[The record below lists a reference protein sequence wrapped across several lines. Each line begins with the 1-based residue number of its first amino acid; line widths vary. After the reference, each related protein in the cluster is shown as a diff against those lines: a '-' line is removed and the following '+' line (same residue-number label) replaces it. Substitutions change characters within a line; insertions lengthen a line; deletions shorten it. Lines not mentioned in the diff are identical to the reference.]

1 MDEDIQRRIREKIS
15 EIEEKSADGNYI
27 YRGEPKTHE
36 GHPYYGKV
44 SSNLWREYGL
54 DMENFDIEVVQTE
67 MLSGAKKH
75 IGDLPQDYRADLAA
89 SLNVPQEESD
99 KTIDFE
105 ILTEIQHY
113 GGKTNLIDF
122 TTDYFIALFF
132 ACDGH
137 HDKEGRVILQ
147 KTKEIQ
153 NIIERPRNPRH
164 RVIAQKS
171 IFVRP
176 PKGFI
181 NKPHEDNVVI
191 IPGDLKQGILQ
202 HLQQYRDISKET
214 IYNDVYG
221 FIRHQGIHGGA
232 YTEFYRGF
240 ASLERGHEA
249 TTIAEKQKS
258 YEEAVNHYTQSIE
271 LDPNQITAYNNRGLA
286 YTNLRNY
293 NSAIN
298 DFHRAIEINP
308 NYADAYNN
316 RGVAYMRQGKRDHAI
331 DDYNRAIE
339 LNPNYAPAYY
349 NRGEVLLRL
358 REWERAKSDLTIA
371 GEKGI
376 NITNVFGNTYT
387 SVANFQSKTGITLP
401 VDIAAML
408 TPTQS

>member
-1 MDEDIQRRIREKIS
+1 M
-15 EIEEKSADGNYI
+15 
-27 YRGEPKTHE
+27 
-36 GHPYYGKV
+36 
-44 SSNLWREYGL
+44 
-54 DMENFDIEVVQTE
+54 
-67 MLSGAKKH
+67 
-75 IGDLPQDYRADLAA
+75 
-89 SLNVPQEESD
+89 
-99 KTIDFE
+99 
-105 ILTEIQHY
+105 
-113 GGKTNLIDF
+113 
-122 TTDYFIALFF
+122 
-132 ACDGH
+132 
-137 HDKEGRVILQ
+137 
-147 KTKEIQ
+147 
-153 NIIERPRNPRH
+153 
-164 RVIAQKS
+164 
-171 IFVRP
+171 
-176 PKGFI
+176 
-181 NKPHEDNVVI
+181 VI
-191 IPGDLKQGILQ
+191 IPKDLKQWILQ

-249 TTIAEKQKS
+249 TTIAEKQKW

-316 RGVAYMRQGKRDHAI
+316 RGVAYIRQGKRDHAI
-331 DDYNRAIE
+331 DDYSRAIE
-339 LNPNYAPAYY
+339 LNPDYAPAYY
-349 NRGEVLLRL
+349 NRGEVLLPL

-371 GEKGI
+371 GEKGVDI
-376 NITNVFGNTYT
+376 INVFGNTYT

-401 VDIAAML
+401 ADIAAML

>member
-1 MDEDIQRRIREKIS
+1 M
-15 EIEEKSADGNYI
+15 
-27 YRGEPKTHE
+27 
-36 GHPYYGKV
+36 
-44 SSNLWREYGL
+44 
-54 DMENFDIEVVQTE
+54 
-67 MLSGAKKH
+67 
-75 IGDLPQDYRADLAA
+75 
-89 SLNVPQEESD
+89 
-99 KTIDFE
+99 
-105 ILTEIQHY
+105 
-113 GGKTNLIDF
+113 
-122 TTDYFIALFF
+122 
-132 ACDGH
+132 
-137 HDKEGRVILQ
+137 
-147 KTKEIQ
+147 
-153 NIIERPRNPRH
+153 
-164 RVIAQKS
+164 
-171 IFVRP
+171 
-176 PKGFI
+176 
-181 NKPHEDNVVI
+181 VI

-286 YTNLRNY
+286 YTELRDY

-316 RGVAYMRQGKRDHAI
+316 RGVAYIRQGKINYAL

-339 LNPNYAPAYY
+339 LNYLLAYF
-349 NRGEVLLRL
+349 NRGEALLCL
-358 REWERAKSDLTIA
+358 REWDRAKSDLTTA
-371 GEKGI
+371 KEKGVDII
-376 NITNVFGNTYT
+376 NKFIDIYT
-387 SVANFQSKTGITLP
+387 SIANFQSKTGITLP
-401 VDIAAML
+401 ADIAAML